1 MSGGEHWFRATAA
14 IRRWHETGD
23 IIDCIGAIAAYE
35 GACAIDA
42 RASAGDIRRGDDSDS
57 IPGGR
62 GGPHPGPIEPGG

>member
-1 MSGGEHWFRATAA
+1 MSGGQHWFRATAA
-14 IRRWHETGD
+14 IRRWHDTGD

-42 RASAGDIRRGDDSDS
+42 RASTGHTWGDDGSHT

-62 GGPHPGPIEPGG
+62 RGSNPDPIES